1 MSWSL
6 GRNPWATHL
15 VECSGNHRNGHFGL
29 ISVAQWRG
37 VPVSKVVAKL
47 TIRPQAT
54 RVLISGLERY
64 SQPRLDSLPQ
74 TSWIFS
80 FEQLEATGA
89 FFATGMNGS
98 PLRKDHGY
106 PIRLIVP
113 GWYACTC
120 IKWVDQIVLVD
131 DTAAA
136 THLMRDGQ
144 IRSSRPLWISCLAIG
159 AVPAARISDP
169 GWHIVRYLLSS
180 RLAREAA
187 ERVTRTSVGRRE
199 RPPFHSAVSRRGAGA
214 VDSRSAF
221 VIPLQ
226 RTKSGGSSIPPA
238 LVGGERLW
246 EGFRKP
252 GLLVCRSC

>member
-29 ISVAQWRG
+29 ISVAQWSG

-47 TIRPQAT
+47 TIRRQAT

-144 IRSSRPLWISCLAIG
+144 IRTLAAPMDLLFGNRSRSGGENFGPRLAYRPL
-159 AVPAARISDP
+159 PT
-169 GWHIVRYLLSS
+169 LL
-180 RLAREAA
+180 
-187 ERVTRTSVGRRE
+187 
-199 RPPFHSAVSRRGAGA
+199 PPRA
-214 VDSRSAF
+214 
-221 VIPLQ
+221 
-226 RTKSGGSSIPPA
+226 
-238 LVGGERLW
+238 
-246 EGFRKP
+246 
-252 GLLVCRSC
+252 RSCRARYSDERRPSGATPVSLSRVSPWRWSC